1 MSALSF
7 LLVILTVACLVAGQ
21 VILKHVM
28 GMTHHTPIPWRRFI
42 PRFALGIAIMTVW
55 FLLWLSLLQTLDLSY
70 LFPFEG
76 LSAVFL
82 SLAAMFFLKEKLTL
96 RLWVGVVLIL
106 IGVMFVSAS

>member
-1 MSALSF
+1 MSTLSF

-21 VILKHVM
+21 VILKHAM
-28 GMTHHTPIPWRRFI
+28 GMTHAIPMPWKRFV
-42 PRFALGIAIMTVW
+42 PKFALGVGIMTVW